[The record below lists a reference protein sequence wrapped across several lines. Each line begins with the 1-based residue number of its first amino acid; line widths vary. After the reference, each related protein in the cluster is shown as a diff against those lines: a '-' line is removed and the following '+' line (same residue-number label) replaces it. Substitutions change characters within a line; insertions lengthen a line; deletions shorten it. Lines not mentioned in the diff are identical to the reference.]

1 MHNNKNLILWV
12 PLNILNFSNNN
23 INSNKLNL
31 YLDLIRKLDK
41 TELDIKLGLWDFNLS
56 YKKSKNKVTS
66 HLDPS
71 FYTERQVWNDFIFSI
86 NDYSKDIPFDP
97 LSFQTFLNLNILLK
111 LFWRDIV
118 SKLNSKVRFKIQLTI
133 KSTVEKKY
141 RF

>member
-12 PLNILNFSNNN
+12 PLNILKFSNNN